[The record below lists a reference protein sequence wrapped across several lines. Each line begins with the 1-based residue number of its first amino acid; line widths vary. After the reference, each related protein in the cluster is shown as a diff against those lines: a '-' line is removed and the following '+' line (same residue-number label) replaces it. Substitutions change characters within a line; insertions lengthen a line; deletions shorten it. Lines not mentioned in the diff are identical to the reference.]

1 MIPNVCS
8 EYSEQKIQAIGRPYW
23 DIIQLIRFGSS
34 FRFSF
39 DLFSRMS
46 TRKSLDAQHQGFF
59 YARTCAKKCIG
70 IKKPV
75 AARALVL
82 LLMLAGCESLYVDS

>member
-1 MIPNVCS
+1 
-8 EYSEQKIQAIGRPYW
+8 
-23 DIIQLIRFGSS
+23 
-34 FRFSF
+34 
-39 DLFSRMS
+39 MS

-70 IKKPV
+70 IKKSV